1 MKLSLNEQGWNRLF
15 IILNGTFLV
24 YSLVL
29 CGLSIKVQDDLS
41 QFNEILQRISPSI
54 IPVIIFTGLIG
65 IIAAITGYCKILKQN
80 QIITILHII
89 SLAIA
94 TVTELCIAIGTIMTP
109 NEFYTKANSSLQNS
123 LHYYEQ
129 HPVYTEQFNHLQENY
144 KCCGS
149 LLFTDYRRT
158 NNSLPVS
165 CKDDKFIYAVGCTEA
180 LNKHVYKYIDPILA
194 LCFIFS
200 IIKSIYLLIIIWMI
214 HRSSNGKDPY
224 TLECC

>member
-89 SLAIA
+89 SLSIA

-165 CKDDKFIYAVGCTEA
+165 CKDDKFIYAVVSQFFKFG
-180 LNKHVYKYIDPILA
+180 
-194 LCFIFS
+194 
-200 IIKSIYLLIIIWMI
+200 
-214 HRSSNGKDPY
+214 
-224 TLECC
+224 